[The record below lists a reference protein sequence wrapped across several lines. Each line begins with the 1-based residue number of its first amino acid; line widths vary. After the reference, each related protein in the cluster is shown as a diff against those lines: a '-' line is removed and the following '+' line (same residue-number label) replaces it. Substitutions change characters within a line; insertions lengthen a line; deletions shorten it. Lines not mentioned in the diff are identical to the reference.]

1 MTSRE
6 FAGLRKKI
14 GKSQRDMARLLGL
27 SIKAVH
33 SYEQGW
39 RKIPG
44 SVERQV
50 FFLYSRHRD
59 THRRPIVCWSV
70 KNCPTD
76 QKLHCPAWE
85 FRCGHLCWFISGTFC
100 QGAAQ
105 KCWNDKIKICRKC
118 EVFQPLFEGVLETPG
133 DKLPDPPENIPLI
146 QIHPPGALRREDSGS
161 G

>member
-6 FAGLRKKI
+6 FAGFRKKI

-27 SIKAVH
+27 SVKAVH

-50 FFLYSRHRD
+50 FFLYSRRRD
-59 THRRPIVCWSV
+59 THRRPIACWLV
-70 KNCPTD
+70 RDCPPN
-76 QKLHCPAWE
+76 QKLRCPAWE

-100 QGAAQ
+100 RGSAQ
-105 KCWNDKIKICRKC
+105 KSWKDKIKICRNC
-118 EVFQPLFEGVLETPG
+118 EVFQPLFEGALETLGDDGPG
-133 DKLPDPPENIPLI
+133 GQPEPDKNRQPDKE
-146 QIHPPGALRREDSGS
+146 
-161 G
+161 

>member
-1 MTSRE
+1 MMTSRE

-70 KNCPTD
+70 KNCPPD

-100 QGAAQ
+100 QGIAQ
-105 KCWNDKIKICRKC
+105 KSWKDKIKICRNC
-118 EVFQPLFEGVLETPG
+118 EVFQPLFEGALETVG
-133 DKLPDPPENIPLI
+133 DDGPQRQSQTDKNRQPHE
-146 QIHPPGALRREDSGS
+146 E
-161 G
+161 